1 MKIINTTKKIVPC
14 IFILVLFVPIFALG
28 SNINFGPINAINNG
42 VDAYKAKKI
51 DQANANKQNS
61 QAYVTSIAPSTAANN
76 GAINVTISGQNFVS
90 GITVKLSCSGQSDI
104 IATNVVVV
112 NSNQITC
119 TFDLTGK
126 TAGYWQVC
134 LCNVNPFYSFTI
146 TQAPIIYGTI
156 KGTITDAFGNP
167 VNSAYIYLDGTSVAS
182 TDALGNYTI
191 SNVTVGVQHTV
202 GMSYS
207 GPTTPIKQ
215 QTVTVQ
221 ANQTSTVNIADS
233 FITMGSA
240 LSAGNYTNGCYLLS
254 AASSPYTVN
263 GSVLFFRLK
272 IEPGVTIKFAG
283 FYQFQAMTV
292 VVASGTASSPIK
304 FTSGRTT
311 PAAGDYDYL
320 RLGDSTSDQITLNYV
335 TFEYGNMQDIE
346 GVIQVTSCTFKNT
359 NSDSARFYFNGTVS
373 YCSFGNGVETYNNV
387 NVTHCTITGG
397 IGSSSLD
404 ISGNSS
410 GGTPNIS
417 YCTINGSIGISGY
430 QAPTISYCNITGSI
444 NAQSSAGQYKINY
457 CNLTKGSAPVLSN
470 YANWVIDVT
479 NNWWGTTSA
488 ATIASYISSSAG
500 TINYTPFL
508 SSTVPTAGP

>member
-1 MKIINTTKKIVPC
+1 MQMTNLVKKIIPYSL
-14 IFILVLFVPIFALG
+14 ILVIFVSVFAFGESL
-28 SNINFGPINAINNG
+28 NFGPINAI
-42 VDAYKAKKI
+42 DKKIDEYKAKKI
-51 DQANANKQNS
+51 EQAKANKQNS
-61 QAYVTSIAPSTAANN
+61 QAYVTSISPSTAANN

-90 GITVKLSCSGQSDI
+90 GTTVKLACSGLSDI
-104 IATNVVVV
+104 TATNVVVV

-134 LCNVNPFYSFTI
+134 LCNANPFYSFTI
-146 TQAPIIYGTI
+146 TQAPITYGTI

-167 VNSAYIYLDGTSVAS
+167 VNSAYIYLDGTSVTS
-182 TDALGNYTI
+182 SDTSGNYTI

-221 ANQTSTVNIADS
+221 ANQTATVNIADS
-233 FITMGSA
+233 FITMGSS
-240 LSAGNYTNGCYLLS
+240 LSGNYTNGCYLLS
-254 AASSPYTVN
+254 VASSPYTVTA
-263 GSVLFFRLK
+263 SVLFNRLK

-283 FYQFQAMTV
+283 YYQFQAMTV
-292 VVASGTASSPIK
+292 VVASGTSTSPIK

-320 RLGDSTSDQITLNYV
+320 RLGNSESDKICLNYV

-373 YCSFGNGVETYNNV
+373 YCSFGNGAQTYNNV
-387 NVTHCTITGG
+387 NLSHSTISGG
-397 IGSSSLD
+397 STSLE

-417 YCTINGSIGISGY
+417 YCAINGNIYISGY

-444 NAQSSAGQYKINY
+444 SAYSSAGQYKINY

-470 YANWVIDVT
+470 SANWVIDAT
-479 NNWWGTTSA
+479 NNWWGTTTS

-500 TINYTPFL
+500 TINYTPYL
-508 SSTVPTAGP
+508 SSSVSTAGP